1 MAPRIQND
9 TLVKLTYFQTK
20 HQSKLIYYQYLIS
33 FIFIHRSDNDDA
45 HSSDTEIHS
54 DSDNSPPKLES
65 QASTLSLNGMI
76 AETPSNED
84 VASKEDL
91 EDGELE
97 EGEIDDDDEEV
108 VENEV
113 KTEDI
118 ADPEPKRSPEQLE
131 KIPPLLLNLKN
142 IVKHEPKGEEQS
154 SVICS
159 WCSVSVLTHE
169 VVHDFST

>member
-1 MAPRIQND
+1 MI
-9 TLVKLTYFQTK
+9 TK
-20 HQSKLIYYQYLIS
+20 
-33 FIFIHRSDNDDA
+33 
-45 HSSDTEIHS
+45 
-54 DSDNSPPKLES
+54 
-65 QASTLSLNGMI
+65 
-76 AETPSNED
+76 TPSNED

-154 SVICS
+154 SQCNMFVMQS
-159 WCSVSVLTHE
+159 GLLY
-169 VVHDFST
+169 